1 MTDLLKTALALV
13 PSLLPTRRV
22 TYQRGDSSLL
32 LDVTKGSSQV
42 YYQDEN
48 GIRQRALSI
57 DYIIVHPEKLILDGS
72 VTLPEEGDKIIDDGE
87 GTSKTFQVLQ
97 GDMAEAWRY
106 TDRYETMIRV
116 HTKQV
121 DEE

>member
-13 PSLLPTRRV
+13 PALLPSRKV
-22 TYQRGDSSLL
+22 TYQRGGYSCL
-32 LDVTKGSSQV
+32 LDVTVGSSPV
-42 YYQDEN
+42 YYNDEY
-48 GIRQRALSI
+48 GVRKRAFTH
-57 DYIIVHPEKLILDGS
+57 DYIITDPSQLILNGS
-72 VTLPEEGDKIIDDGE
+72 VELPAEGDKVVDDSE